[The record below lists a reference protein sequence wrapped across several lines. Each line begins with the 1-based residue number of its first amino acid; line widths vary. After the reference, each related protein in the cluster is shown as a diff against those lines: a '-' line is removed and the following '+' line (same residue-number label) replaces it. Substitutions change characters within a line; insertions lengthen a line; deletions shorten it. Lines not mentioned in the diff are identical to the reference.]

1 MKIIITNYTKQK
13 TTNLQKKKQYE
24 LNKQRA
30 LIRQQNESNNEI
42 RQYEKK
48 QKRENIIEG
57 DIDLDKFFELAS
69 SDKIYV
75 TGLNLHESKNENLL
89 DYKGDFDLN
98 GLFVIGP
105 VER

>member
-1 MKIIITNYTKQK
+1 MN
-13 TTNLQKKKQYE
+13 
-24 LNKQRA
+24 R
-30 LIRQQNESNNEI
+30 I